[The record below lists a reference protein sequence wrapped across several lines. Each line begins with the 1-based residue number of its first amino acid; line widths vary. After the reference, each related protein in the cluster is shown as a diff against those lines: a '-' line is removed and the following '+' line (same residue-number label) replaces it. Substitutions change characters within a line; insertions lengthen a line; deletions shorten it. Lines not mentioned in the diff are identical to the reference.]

1 MNILSE
7 IIRVVLLVALSAA
20 FIHYVPSAAHLPIAV
35 WMVIG
40 FAWGVVVEWAISELR
55 IWRRRERR

>member
-20 FIHYVPSAAHLPIAV
+20 FIHYVPSASNLPTAV
-35 WMVIG
+35 WMAIG
-40 FAWGVVVEWAISELR
+40 FAWALLSS
-55 IWRRRERR
+55 WRNSR